1 MRTTLNIRDSVLE
14 QIKEY
19 AASRSISTGEA
30 ASILAERA
38 LRCST
43 PVRKD
48 GYFYIFSPEEDSEPM
63 TLEHALRI
71 EDESE

>member
-1 MRTTLNIRDSVLE
+1 MRTTLNIRDSVLA

-38 LRCST
+38 LRRST